1 MRNLLSILLS
11 FVCSFSLYGQT
22 NTAETT
28 KQINKIKL
36 SKEYITAESTAETS
50 EKSYENARALLE
62 LNIEE
67 WIKSTKHSG
76 YIQGYIAKSSNKILK
91 LDTMR
96 GNRYRTL
103 LYVKKSDVMT
113 YTEPTDII
121 VAPVQ
126 KDIYTSTS
134 SAGSSNGEYE
144 KSISEQLSASASKYQ
159 PNDEERRMLLVDRL
173 PAIESFIEQS
183 SDIAAYGKFKDM
195 PQLGE
200 CYLFIYNREGNVPAV
215 LLRNSEGY
223 TNVSSG
229 KQDDINNY
237 KGCGAIW
244 FQYK

>member
-1 MRNLLSILLS
+1 
-11 FVCSFSLYGQT
+11 
-22 NTAETT
+22 
-28 KQINKIKL
+28 
-36 SKEYITAESTAETS
+36 
-50 EKSYENARALLE
+50 
-62 LNIEE
+62 
-67 WIKSTKHSG
+67 
-76 YIQGYIAKSSNKILK
+76 
-91 LDTMR
+91 
-96 GNRYRTL
+96 
-103 LYVKKSDVMT
+103 MT

-173 PAIESFIEQS
+173 TAIESFIEQS

-195 PQLGE
+195 PQSGE

-229 KQDDINNY
+229 KQDDIKNY

>member
-76 YIQGYIAKSSNKILK
+76 DIQGYIAKSSNKILK

-134 SAGSSNGEYE
+134 SAGSSNVEFE

-173 PAIESFIEQS
+173 PAIESFIKQS